1 LPDDS
6 VASKTPRADGA
17 SAVDGEASHRRV
29 TAGLG
34 PSDLHTDEC
43 WECHAPVTP
52 ILYATGRR
60 REAPSTAGFSRWLM
74 IAECSGWETYQSFNS
89 FSIRSNLRFSFFTD
103 RDKLH
108 SKYTITR
115 RKERIIVVMM
125 ISVGVTTMVTK
136 ISDRNPI
143 ASNSLATDRELMP
156 SEESTAR

>member
-1 LPDDS
+1 
-6 VASKTPRADGA
+6 
-17 SAVDGEASHRRV
+17 
-29 TAGLG
+29 
-34 PSDLHTDEC
+34 
-43 WECHAPVTP
+43 
-52 ILYATGRR
+52 
-60 REAPSTAGFSRWLM
+60 M

-143 ASNSLATDRELMP
+143 ASNNLATDRELMP